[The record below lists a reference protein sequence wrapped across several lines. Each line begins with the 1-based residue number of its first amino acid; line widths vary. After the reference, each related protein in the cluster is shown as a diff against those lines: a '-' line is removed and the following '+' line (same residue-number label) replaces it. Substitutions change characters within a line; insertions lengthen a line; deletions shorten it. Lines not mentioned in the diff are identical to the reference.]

1 MPELPEV
8 ETIAR
13 ALREGGR
20 NGSSILG
27 RTISGVTMFWLKTLA
42 EPSADDFSRR
52 VVGQSV
58 LAVSRR
64 AKYLVLSLSID
75 TLLLHLR
82 MSGDVRV
89 EDAGT
94 EFPTHDRL
102 HLIFNDGV
110 RLAFNDP
117 RKFGRIWLVEDSAS
131 ILGSLGPEPFDP
143 RLTTPVFHQMLQRT
157 RRQIKPLLLDQSFI
171 AGIGNIYSDEALHQ
185 AGIHPLVPA
194 DRISYKSAGLL
205 LTSIRATLE
214 DGIRRNGASIDW
226 VYKGGD
232 FQNYFRVYQRT
243 GEPCQV
249 CGTRIERRV
258 IGQRSAHFCPVCQLI
273 G

>member
-20 NGSSILG
+20 NGPSILG
-27 RTISGVTMFWLKTLA
+27 RTITGVSLFWAKTLA
-42 EPSADDFSRR
+42 EPSIYDFPER
-52 VVGQSV
+52 VVGQSI
-58 LAVSRR
+58 LTVSRR
-64 AKYLVLSLSID
+64 AKYLVINLTLD

-89 EDAGT
+89 EEAGA
-94 EFPTHDRL
+94 EFPIHDRL
-102 HLIFNDGV
+102 HLNFTDGI

-117 RKFGRIWLVEDSAS
+117 RKFGRIWLVEDPAT

-143 RLTTPVFHQMLQRT
+143 RLTGSVFHQMLQRT

-185 AGIHPLVPA
+185 AGIHPLMPA
-194 DRISYKSAGLL
+194 ERISYEAAGLL

-214 DGIRRNGASIDW
+214 EGIRRNGASIDW

-232 FQNYFRVYQRT
+232 FQNYFSVYQRT
-243 GEPCQV
+243 GEPCQI

-258 IGQRSAHFCPVCQLI
+258 VGQRSAHFCPVCQII